1 MGIFDID
8 YGKDESPVDNTRI
21 TNSMLIYHS
30 EEDMAEFKKLCKIGI
45 KAMYGEERS
54 TKGNISDFLLVTLRA
69 IYDSPTKQE
78 AAETKESNEEF
89 INNMFK

>member
-8 YGKDESPVDNTRI
+8 YGKDDSPVDNTRI

-54 TKGNISDFLLVTLRA
+54 TKGNISDFLLETLRNLHGTNEKKET
-69 IYDSPTKQE
+69 ISQE
-78 AAETKESNEEF
+78 NTRF
-89 INNMFK
+89 